1 MLTTRYTEDVTV
13 MWSDFHSDPRKSYY
27 LFLRNGYGCPAH
39 VAHARVKQVDAMITS
54 LQDNARERRATMVLT
69 ALMGL
74 AGAIGRARMSLKRLW
89 EHRLASRF
97 SQFG

>member
-1 MLTTRYTEDVTV
+1 MVAWT
-13 MWSDFHSDPRKSYY
+13 DFHTDPRKSYY
-27 LFLRNGYGCPAH
+27 LFLRKGYECPAH
-39 VAHARVKQVDAMITS
+39 LAHARVKQVDAMIMGLHDS
-54 LQDNARERRATMVLT
+54 PREVRARVLLI

-97 SQFG
+97 SQAG